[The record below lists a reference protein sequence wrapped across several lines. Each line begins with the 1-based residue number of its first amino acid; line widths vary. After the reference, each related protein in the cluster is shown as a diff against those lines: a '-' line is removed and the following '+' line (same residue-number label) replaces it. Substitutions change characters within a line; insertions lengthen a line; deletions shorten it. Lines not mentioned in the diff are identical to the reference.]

1 MTVIRFL
8 KRILPLS
15 LNFELKNFLDYFRQE
30 EINDKGKKAKVYFC
44 DAATYNNLGDQAIA
58 LAMERFIKD
67 LVGEDCF
74 FEIGQDQ
81 LLRKWKSLRN
91 AITEDDVICLSGG
104 GNMGD
109 LYPRFE
115 AIRRKILKNYP
126 NNRIIIFPQT
136 IDYSKDN
143 YGQKELLRSVDI
155 YNKHQNIL
163 LCAREQKSYSIMR
176 EYYQNVCLVPD
187 IVFYLYGKLDL
198 KKCKKKNEIGL
209 CFRNDKESIVSD
221 ETKQMMFQKF
231 LNAGY
236 NIVELDTMVPQSIQ
250 INDEK
255 SRRLQVVSKITEF
268 QECDCIITDRL
279 HGMIFSILADTPC
292 IVVDNSN
299 HKVFG
304 VLETIADC
312 ISGAA
317 KLENFDKV
325 IDVVEGIRADG
336 VIFDNSRIDYQAIKD
351 FVLGDA

>member
-1 MTVIRFL
+1 M
-8 KRILPLS
+8 
-15 LNFELKNFLDYFRQE
+15 
-30 EINDKGKKAKVYFC
+30 
-44 DAATYNNLGDQAIA
+44 
-58 LAMERFIKD
+58 
-67 LVGEDCF
+67 
-74 FEIGQDQ
+74 
-81 LLRKWKSLRN
+81 
-91 AITEDDVICLSGG
+91 
-104 GNMGD
+104 
-109 LYPRFE
+109 
-115 AIRRKILKNYP
+115 
-126 NNRIIIFPQT
+126 
-136 IDYSKDN
+136 
-143 YGQKELLRSVDI
+143 
-155 YNKHQNIL
+155 
-163 LCAREQKSYSIMR
+163 
-176 EYYQNVCLVPD
+176 
-187 IVFYLYGKLDL
+187 
-198 KKCKKKNEIGL
+198 